1 MLRVIMGGSYII
13 FVLFPNLPVAA
24 YAFLDYLNLCW
35 GVFAFIYLL
44 LSLFST
50 VFFKRVIPAF
60 FILNIAATLVLI
72 FTPLSFY
79 TNYLI
84 VLESFLLLFM
94 AVSTYAIIKE
104 WVKGNLDAMLIA
116 FASIL
121 VLVSVFRDTLYQ
133 ANIIYSSIGEIN
145 SISFVLFTFILS
157 CIIAKNFAKALT
169 KSEQLNTV
177 LEEKLSTEIAFLHA
191 QIKPHFLFN
200 VISAI
205 ISISRTD
212 AEKARQLLLDLSG
225 YLRKSFDFT
234 YKKQVASLKNE
245 LELVDK
251 YISLQ
256 QARFDGRFEITYDV
270 DGHLDKNIPIL
281 VIQPLVENAVEHGLM
296 ETEENGKIIVTAAA
310 AGDSLLLS
318 VSDNG
323 TGMDE
328 DKINE
333 VLKDDYSKDGVGLK
347 NINNRLIRLYGQGLD
362 IIRNETGGLT
372 VRFTVP
378 LKLGE

>member
-1 MLRVIMGGSYII
+1 MGGSYII